1 MSTEPLTF
9 PLSAIGGNGRAL
21 SVGDAVVIQS
31 VKSCVTEL
39 PEEDKSR
46 LLALV
51 GQRRVIVQFD
61 RSGFVWLSFFSS
73 QQSADFCLLPSEV
86 CLA

>member
-9 PLSAIGGNGRAL
+9 PLSPVGGNGRAL

-46 LLALV
+46 LFALV

-61 RSGFVWLSFFSS
+61 QSGFVWLSFSAS
-73 QQSADFCLLPSEV
+73 DQSADFCLLPLEV
-86 CLA
+86 CRA